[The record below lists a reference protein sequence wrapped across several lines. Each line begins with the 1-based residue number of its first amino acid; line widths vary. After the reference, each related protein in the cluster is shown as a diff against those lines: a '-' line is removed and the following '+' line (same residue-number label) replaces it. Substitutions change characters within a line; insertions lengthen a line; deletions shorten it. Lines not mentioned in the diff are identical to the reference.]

1 MFKYTI
7 CVLASAAL
15 LALAACPATSAA
27 LDNPVSMPKM
37 APPIMD
43 AGEEASEEP
52 ENERIEAALLARA
65 HLIEDCTVTHYDVC
79 ETCCGSAGGIT
90 DSGVRAAPYITCA
103 VDPAVIPLGSD
114 LLVDY
119 GDGELHYYR
128 ADDTGTGVLGSHIDL
143 CVSSHA
149 EALDLGVRTADV
161 YWVEMEGRVS

>member
-1 MFKYTI
+1 MIKYTI
-7 CVLASAAL
+7 CVLASAVL
-15 LALAACPATSAA
+15 LALAACPASSAS
-27 LDNPVSMPKM
+27 LDNPASIHKM
-37 APPIMD
+37 EPAFFK
-43 AGEEASEEP
+43 EESPEEP

-90 DSGVRAAPYITCA
+90 ASGVRAAPYITCA
-103 VDPAVIPLGSD
+103 VDPAMIPLGSD

>member
-37 APPIMD
+37 EPAFFK
-43 AGEEASEEP
+43 EESPEEP

-90 DSGVRAAPYITCA
+90 ASGVRAAPYITCA
-103 VDPAVIPLGSD
+103 VDPAMIPLGSD